1 MEVGQSTHLQL
12 VDKLVVDDLEF
23 DFICLFLPLNFKSYF
38 FMSSKII
45 DKDTLKSSDSI
56 VSVLIS
62 NYPLSNGGYLVSF
75 GRDEPD
81 GSFKNYDPVSS
92 PAFEGSWLHKCL
104 DFNPHFLPTGCFY
117 LPDLGLGSFIESL
130 AFGASYFQMKLLSAS
145 SQRQGLILVQVDE
158 SSLLKYEQE
167 EEDKR

>member
-45 DKDTLKSSDSI
+45 EEDMLTSSDST

-75 GRDEPD
+75 GRDESD
-81 GSFKNYDPVSS
+81 GSFKNFDPASS
-92 PAFEGSWLHKCL
+92 PAFKGSSLSKHL
-104 DFNPHFLPTGCFY
+104 DFNPLFLPTGCFY
-117 LPDLGLGSFIESL
+117 LPDFRLGSFIESL
-130 AFGASYFQMKLLSAS
+130 AFGASYFQMKLLPAS
-145 SQRQGLILVQVDE
+145 SQLQGLILVQVDKC
-158 SSLLKYEQE
+158 SLFKYEQE
-167 EEDKR
+167 EENKK